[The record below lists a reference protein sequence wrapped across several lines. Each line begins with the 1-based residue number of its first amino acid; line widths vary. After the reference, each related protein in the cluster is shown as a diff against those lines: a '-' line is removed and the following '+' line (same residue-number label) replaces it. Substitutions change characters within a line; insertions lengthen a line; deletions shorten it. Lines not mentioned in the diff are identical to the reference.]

1 MTERTAKIMVS
12 LSTNPS
18 VSGRYFVD
26 VRDTT
31 GGRNRQLTTR
41 TNDADYVLDFI
52 RQAKGQ
58 SQAQGIN
65 LTVEDRTGE
74 LVL

>member
-1 MTERTAKIMVS
+1 MIEQTAKITVS
-12 LSTNPS
+12 LSTNPA

-41 TNDADYVLDFI
+41 TNDADYVLDFVQKA
-52 RQAKGQ
+52 REQAGP
-58 SQAQGIN
+58 AGVT
-65 LTVEDRTGE
+65 LMVEDRTGE
-74 LVL
+74 LSI